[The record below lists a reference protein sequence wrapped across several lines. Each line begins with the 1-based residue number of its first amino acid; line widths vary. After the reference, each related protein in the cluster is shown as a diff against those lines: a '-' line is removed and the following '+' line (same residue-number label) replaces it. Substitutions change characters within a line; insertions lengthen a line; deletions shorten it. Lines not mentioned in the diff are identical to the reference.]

1 MHIKVTTRTK
11 EWSLGA
17 RKSLVSGA
25 NFSRTFFFLT
35 KEISLALVN
44 DYVSEG
50 LGIMHLTPDR
60 FSARVTYWEI
70 SIVFSLTAC

>member
-1 MHIKVTTRTK
+1 MHIKVTTRTN

-25 NFSRTFFFLT
+25 NFSRTFFLT